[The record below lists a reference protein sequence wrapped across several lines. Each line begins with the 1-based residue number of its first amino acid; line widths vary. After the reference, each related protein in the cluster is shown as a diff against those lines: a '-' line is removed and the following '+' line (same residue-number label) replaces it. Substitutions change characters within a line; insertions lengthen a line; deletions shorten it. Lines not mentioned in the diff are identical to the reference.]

1 MVDVTKEI
9 GITRMDCPTCTVTLE
24 KSVIKVPGVKKAQ
37 ANYLRKTIKITYDEA
52 TPIAAI
58 EKAIE
63 NVGYKVVYK
72 KYPSPLSKLRGLFS
86 RGESKAIM
94 TLTDKDF
101 PAKVLKSSKPVAV
114 LFSSEGCP
122 TCQMLKPKFK
132 ELAEKM
138 VGMVDFYELE
148 IANNEIWKGYSIMSL
163 PSVIIFR
170 GGKSA
175 ERFGAVLRVDE
186 LEKALTK

>member
-1 MVDVTKEI
+1 
-9 GITRMDCPTCTVTLE
+9 
-24 KSVIKVPGVKKAQ
+24 
-37 ANYLRKTIKITYDEA
+37 
-52 TPIAAI
+52 
-58 EKAIE
+58 
-63 NVGYKVVYK
+63 
-72 KYPSPLSKLRGLFS
+72 
-86 RGESKAIM
+86 
-94 TLTDKDF
+94 
-101 PAKVLKSSKPVAV
+101 
-114 LFSSEGCP
+114 
-122 TCQMLKPKFK
+122 MLKPKFK